1 MTFVKILAPLT
12 GGARDAAVLASAF
25 AAAKPF
31 NAHVATLFVRPDAME
46 AVPFYGES
54 VSATVM
60 QEIADATKKASDE
73 ASRQAQASLRTAAAS
88 AGAEVIAAPELRG
101 AMTASFKE
109 ATGNFADQVTLAARL
124 SDLVVFGALKE
135 DDRPGLTEA
144 FEATLL
150 ETGRPVLIS
159 AEAATPNFCSRRIAL
174 AWNDSVAS
182 AHAVTAALPF
192 LKCAESVEILSVK
205 RGKDNAIDASEV
217 LTYLKLH
224 GIAATERAVDAGSRV
239 VGDVLLEE
247 AAKGGAGMLVA
258 GGYGHSRLR
267 EMFFSGVTR
276 HVVSHAALPLFLV
289 H

>member
-31 NAHVATLFVRPDAME
+31 NAHVAALFVRPDAME
-46 AVPFYGES
+46 ALPFYGES
-54 VSATVM
+54 ISSVVM
-60 QEIADATKKASDE
+60 QEISEATAKASDE
-73 ASRQAQASLRTAAAS
+73 ASLKAQATLQAAATAADA
-88 AGAEVIAAPELRG
+88 VVTAAPELRDVP
-101 AMTASFKE
+101 TASFKDV
-109 ATGNFADQVTLAARL
+109 TGNFADQVTMAARL
-124 SDLVVFGALKE
+124 SDLVVLGALKE

-159 AEAATPNFCSRRIAL
+159 AHAAPASFCHNKIAL

-192 LKCAESVEILSVK
+192 LGCAATVEILSIR
-205 RGKDNAIDASEV
+205 RGKDEAIDASE
-217 LTYLKLH
+217 LKTYLKLR
-224 GIAATERAVDAGSRV
+224 GIDASERTVDAGTRV

-247 AAKGGAGMLVA
+247 ALKGGAGLLVA

-267 EMFFSGVTR
+267 EMFFAGVTR

>member
-159 AEAATPNFCSRRIAL
+159 AEAAAPTFCSRRIAL

-192 LKCAESVEILSVK
+192 LKCAESVEVLSVK

-217 LTYLKLH
+217 LTYLKLQ
-224 GIAATERAVDAGSRV
+224 GIVATERAVDAGSRV

>member
-1 MTFVKILAPLT
+1 MSFVKILAPLT
-12 GGARDAAVLASAF
+12 GGKRDAAVLASAF

-31 NAHVATLFVRPDAME
+31 NAHVLALFVRPDAMD

-54 VSATVM
+54 VSTTVM
-60 QEIADATKKASDE
+60 QEIAEASAKASDQ
-73 ASRQAQASLRTAAAS
+73 ASKQAQATLKAAA
-88 AGAEVIAAPELRG
+88 AGAGAAITAAPELRD
-101 AMTASFKE
+101 APSASFKE
-109 ATGNFADQVTLAARL
+109 AVGNFADQVTLAARL

-135 DDRPGLTEA
+135 DDRPGLTES

-159 AEAATPNFCSRRIAL
+159 AQAAPVSFCKNKIAL

-182 AHAVTAALPF
+182 AHAATAALPF
-192 LKCAESVEILSVK
+192 LKCAETVEILCVR
-205 RGKDNAIDASEV
+205 RGKDDAIDAGE
-217 LTYLKLH
+217 LQTYLKLR
-224 GIAATERAVDAGSRV
+224 GIAAAVRAIDAGSRV

-247 AAKGGAGMLVA
+247 ASKGGAGLLVA

-267 EMFFSGVTR
+267 EMFFAGVTR
-276 HVVSHAALPLFLV
+276 TVVSHAALPLFLV

>member
-12 GGARDAAVLASAF
+12 GGGRDAAVLASAF

-31 NAHVATLFVRPDAME
+31 NAHVAALFVRPDAAE

-54 VSATVM
+54 VSAVVM
-60 QEIADATKKASDE
+60 QEIADIAKKAGDVG
-73 ASRQAQASLRTAAAS
+73 AATARAALAAAATAA
-88 AGAEVIAAPELRG
+88 GAALLATPELGAAP
-101 AMTASFKE
+101 TASFRE
-109 ATGNFADQVTLAARL
+109 VLGNFADQVTLAARL

-135 DDRPGLTEA
+135 GDRPGLTEA

-150 ETGRPVLIS
+150 ETGRPVLLS
-159 AEAATPNFCSRRIAL
+159 PHAAPVTFCKKIAL
-174 AWNDSVAS
+174 AWNESMAS

-192 LKCAESVEILSVK
+192 LKCAESVEILSVT
-205 RGKDNAIDASEV
+205 RGKDEAIDSGE
-217 LTYLKLH
+217 LKTYLKLR
-224 GIAATERAVDAGSRV
+224 GIVASERLVDAGARV

-267 EMFFSGVTR
+267 EMFFAGVTR
-276 HVVSHAALPLFLV
+276 HVVSHADLPLFLV